1 MPEVDTSSGEAAKHD
16 PHYASLSLQEL
27 RSDSESADGSFDS
40 SVFETWI
47 LMTSQK
53 WNFQN
58 HFGPGSKDQANQTA
72 QGPLQFAVKI
82 KLGIQ
87 PQHHC
92 VKQTS
97 CRIASKQSQGWIQ
110 EIEQKNGRRNK
121 QIPKK
126 YMAQL
131 LMYWLTSGPLL
142 SFQILQLLCHL
153 IFDLKIRS
161 MANRGTTVN
170 TNGLTLVSCPICKV
184 QAFKSTSCS
193 WISQLNELRHVP
205 SSFRCFW
212 RNKQ

>member
-1 MPEVDTSSGEAAKHD
+1 MEFSEPLRPRVKGSSQ
-16 PHYASLSLQEL
+16 PNS
-27 RSDSESADGSFDS
+27 
-40 SVFETWI
+40 
-47 LMTSQK
+47 
-53 WNFQN
+53 
-58 HFGPGSKDQANQTA
+58 PGSTSVRCEK
-72 QGPLQFAVKI
+72 

-110 EIEQKNGRRNK
+110 EIEQKHGRRNK

-161 MANRGTTVN
+161 MANRGTTVK

-205 SSFRCFW
+205 SSFCCFW